1 MIEGRAEWERREE
14 MQTPGDKQI
23 GFEDWALAR
32 RTRPNEVLEK
42 INALVDLSEAERRL
56 EATYSELGR
65 PGHRAAVLLRVML
78 LQHLYGL
85 SDPQAEAHL
94 GDRLSFQK
102 FVGLRAGEAVPDETT
117 ICRFRQR
124 MIAAGLAEQ
133 LLDLLNGQLA
143 AGGYLVK
150 RTMLVDATLIES
162 SRKRPDHQVALEGK
176 APDTDA
182 RYTRKNNQRYYG
194 YKAHVSADGDNQ
206 LVCRAKITSANV
218 DDSQVFDE
226 LIDGSTEAVYADKI
240 YDTLKNK
247 AWLRSHGIVDGILK
261 KGARYIKLTPGDRE
275 RNLEKGRKRQLIE
288 RVFAHFKRWQGYRFA
303 RYLGLAKNQLELT
316 LKAVTYNLRR
326 LVTLH
331 GLKPAPTV

>member
-1 MIEGRAEWERREE
+1 
-14 MQTPGDKQI
+14 MQQPQDKQV
-23 GFEDWALAR
+23 GFEDWALAQ

-42 INALVDLSEAERRL
+42 IAVLVDFSEAERRL

-85 SDPQAEAHL
+85 SDPQAEAQL

-124 MIAAGLAEQ
+124 MITAGLHEH
-133 LLDLLNGQLA
+133 LLEVLNEQLA
-143 AGGYLVK
+143 AAGYLVK

-162 SRKRPDHQVALEGK
+162 SRTRPDHQVALEGK
-176 APDTDA
+176 APDADA

-194 YKAHVSADGDNQ
+194 YKAHVSADGDHQ
-206 LVCRAKITSANV
+206 LVCRARITPANV

-226 LIDGSTEAVYADKI
+226 LIDGPTGAVYADKI

-247 AWLRSHGIVDGILK
+247 AWLAERGMANGILK
-261 KGARYIKLTPGDRE
+261 KSHRCYPLTEQDQR
-275 RNLEKGRKRQLIE
+275 RNHEKSRHRQPIE
-288 RVFAHFKRWQGYRFA
+288 RVFAHFKKWQGYRFA
-303 RYLGLAKNQLELT
+303 RYVGLAKNQLELT

-326 LVTLH
+326 LVTL
-331 GLKPAPTV
+331 ATA